1 MGCSGY
7 KAIDTKLF
15 QEVEPDMKVKLWK
28 FAKIDIKNSI
38 TELMMK
44 RKINSMEIGI
54 YEKISYHKNNKRND
68 VFKNSIRKVF
78 INKKD
83 EKEKNIQIMVNTIN
97 KYFEINHQYEKYN
110 DSDND
115 EYFSVTNVINN
126 NYSDIV
132 NYLSSSQTISKQKGI
147 ILIFIDDLPND
158 TLTSIHNKYPNNV
171 FLITLTSI
179 DKSLSVKY
187 KTYIG
192 NSFVLSPSNELLF
205 WYDNTMLSEDMIS
218 SLLSF
223 AEKKNSLNQKITKE
237 YIKELLKKSDISYNI
252 TYQCYTLYNS
262 SQLQSKC
269 VVFPLVV
276 SSSNQS
282 ISVNKDIALIA
293 SPIQKIN
300 IEEYIIT
307 SIKSK
312 LSQKDIDIN
321 IETFKE
327 KRLSLILKR
336 ISTYKKQ
343 FIIKISSPISYKDIH
358 NVISYIQNELNP
370 KLKVIDMNYEIRHFV
385 ILPKES
391 SSIEEI
397 NTDKKFKHYVIVR
410 DSKCIQYVLSS
421 VIEKYKEAYDND
433 IGIIIY
439 SSSKSDN
446 IQTEEIISYLD
457 IDNKNNDTLCNC
469 FFYNFSPETYNSHII
484 LSLNDNQQITESDF
498 IKNSAVMSIKS
509 KPPLITKGDFSSI
522 KKTFTSEAD
531 SIISSIQ
538 SLSSNNKISNDK
550 IFSTLGAQDRIYYQP
565 FLSLKY
571 NKVSASYKNYT
582 VNYVNFTD
590 NNNTIDDSSFIS
602 KFNKINPLCKIFSV
616 NDSYYHIDNTYIK
629 CRNCNK
635 KLYGKISNE
644 RGIILTDQYSFY
656 ICPITKNIFC
666 VDCEPNIRNDY
677 PFNLIYI
684 QCSDRNIMM
693 NISMNNIDYFK
704 NVSDSKDYPEV
715 VDNTCDICHA
725 HLINQRPSMFYL
737 FCNVINRNIPC
748 LMCEN
753 CFGIIKDRK
762 QRWRLTK
769 RFEYIERF
777 IIKNYIDLDN
787 IIIKR
792 IIVK

>member
-15 QEVEPDMKVKLWK
+15 QEVEPDMKIKQWK
-28 FAKIDIKNSI
+28 FAKIEIKNNI
-38 TELMMK
+38 TELLMK
-44 RKINSMEIGI
+44 RKINTMEIGI
-54 YEKISYHKNNKRND
+54 YEKITYHKDNKRND

-97 KYFEINHQYEKYN
+97 KYFEIYHQYEKYN
-110 DSDND
+110 DIDNND
-115 EYFSVTNVINN
+115 FFSVTNVINN
-126 NYSDIV
+126 DYSDIV
-132 NYLSSSQTISKQKGI
+132 NYLSSLHTINKQRGI
-147 ILIFIDDLPND
+147 ILCFIDDLANES
-158 TLTSIHNKYPNNV
+158 LTSIHNKYPNNV
-171 FLITLTSI
+171 FIISISSI
-179 DKSLSVKY
+179 DKSLAVKY

-192 NSFVLSPSNELLF
+192 NSFVLSLNNELLF
-205 WYDNTMLSEDMIS
+205 WYNNTLLSEDMIS

-223 AEKKNSLNQKITKE
+223 VEKKSSLNQRVIKE
-237 YIKELLKKSDISYNI
+237 YIKELLKKSDICYNI

-276 SSSNQS
+276 SSSNQTM
-282 ISVNKDIALIA
+282 SVNKDIGLIA

-300 IEEYIIT
+300 IEEYII
-307 SIKSK
+307 SLIKSK
-312 LSQKDIDIN
+312 ISQKDIDII

-327 KRLSLILKR
+327 KKLSLLLKR
-336 ISTYKKQ
+336 IITYKKQ
-343 FIIKISSPISYKDIH
+343 FIIKINSPLSYKDIH
-358 NVISYIQNELNP
+358 NVITYIQNEVNP
-370 KLKVIDMNYEIRHFV
+370 KLKEIDINYEIRHFV
-385 ILPKES
+385 ILPKEN
-391 SSIEEI
+391 SSIEEA
-397 NTDKKFKHYVIVR
+397 NMKYKHYVILR
-410 DSKCIQYVLSS
+410 NSKCIQYVLSS
-421 VIEKYKEAYDND
+421 VIEQYTEAYDND

-439 SSSKSDN
+439 SSNKSDN
-446 IQTEEIISYLD
+446 VLSEENILYLD

-509 KPPLITKGDFSSI
+509 KLSLIPKGDFSSI
-522 KKTFTSEAD
+522 KKTFTSEAE
-531 SIISSIQ
+531 SIISSIH

-550 IFSTLGAQDRIYYQP
+550 IFSSLSTQDNIYYQP

-571 NKVSASYKNYT
+571 NKVSSSYKNYT
-582 VNYVNFTD
+582 VNYVNFFDD
-590 NNNTIDDSSFIS
+590 NKTEDESPFIS

-644 RGIILTDQYSFY
+644 RGIVLTDQYSFY

-666 VDCEPNIRNDY
+666 VDCELNIRNDY

-684 QCSDRNIMM
+684 QCNDRNIMM

-715 VDNTCDICHA
+715 VDNTCDICKA

-748 LMCEN
+748 LLCEN
-753 CFGIIKDRK
+753 CFEIIKDRK